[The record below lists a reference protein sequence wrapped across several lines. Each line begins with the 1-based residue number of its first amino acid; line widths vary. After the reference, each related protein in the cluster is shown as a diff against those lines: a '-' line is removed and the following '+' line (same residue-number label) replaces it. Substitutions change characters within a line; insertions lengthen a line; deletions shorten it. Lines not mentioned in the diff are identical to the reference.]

1 MTAIRTV
8 AALVLATGLAAAEEP
23 RAVYTDDTESGTTT
37 ERDVAFAR
45 RATVGET
52 DLVLRG
58 TGSLRYWGFL
68 VYTAGLYAPPDAL
81 PDDDIAAQP
90 HMIRLHYHRS
100 LTEENFRESTTEGIE
115 KNSRT
120 DAAKLADPLDEVNDL
135 YRDVKQGDEY
145 RVVYD
150 PEVGVSLYFNE
161 TFQGTITGGED
172 FARAYLGIWIG
183 PEALSSSMRDKLWGV
198 DD

>member
-1 MTAIRTV
+1 MTAFRT
-8 AALVLATGLAAAEEP
+8 AAAIVLATGLAAAEDP
-23 RAVYTDDTESGTTT
+23 RAVYTDDTESGTIA
-37 ERDVAFAR
+37 ERDVTFAR
-45 RATVGET
+45 RATVGES

-68 VYTAGLYAPPDAL
+68 VYTAGLYAPAGAL
-81 PDDDIAAQP
+81 PDGDIAAQP

-120 DAAKLADPLDEVNDL
+120 NAAALAEPLAEVNAL
-135 YRDVKQGDEY
+135 YRDVEKGDEY

-150 PEVGVSLYFNE
+150 PEAGVSLYLND
-161 TFQGTITGGED
+161 THQGTIAGGED

-183 PEALSSSMRDKLWGV
+183 PDALSSSMRDKLWGV